1 MSRPDV
7 WTAAASADAGRRDR
21 EAVLAEAVR
30 AGLAGD
36 EPRWKALGGPALR
49 RRAGY
54 LLDVAQTMRGQTPAE
69 AARLAALRA
78 SLGPLDPSTFWPG
91 EPPLPPGTDSV
102 AERWGY
108 SRGCD
113 MARLKAALRRPVA
126 VLPGGGVGG

>member
-1 MSRPDV
+1 LSGPDV
-7 WTAAASADAGRRDR
+7 WAVAAAADPGRRDR
-21 EAVLAEAVR
+21 EAALAAAVR

-36 EPRWKALGGPALR
+36 GPRWEALRDPALR

-54 LLDVAQTMRGQTPAE
+54 LLDVAQAMRGQTPAE
-69 AARLAALRA
+69 AVLLAALRA
-78 SLGPLDPSTFWPG
+78 SLGPLEPSTFWPG
-91 EPPLPPGTDSV
+91 EPPLPPGTDPV

-126 VLPGGGVGG
+126 VLPSGGGEG